1 MIKAEFMLSIKN
13 LLIFIC
19 VCFTS
24 IAVSQID
31 TNREYNKGNTIRFK
45 AAVKTTEKPNELIPS
60 STIGFEKAY
69 REKQKNLQKK
79 RKQEEKENKEIL
91 TPELKRKIQFNKFV
105 EKNTLRLP
113 KINMDI
119 GSFETKSEDLILYA
133 FDFGEFDGDK
143 VSVVVNGKSI
153 YNNILLT
160 KNTRSKYTIPLKI
173 GFNVVEILAI
183 NEGKYRPN
191 TGAFTL
197 VDNFN
202 NKVFSDLWQL
212 VQGAKVIAH
221 VIRINPDK

>member
-1 MIKAEFMLSIKN
+1 MIRAEFMLSMKN
-13 LLIFIC
+13 PFIFIC
-19 VCFTS
+19 ICFTS

-31 TNREYNKGNTIRFK
+31 TNRENNKGNTIRFK
-45 AAVKTTEKPNELIPS
+45 ATVKTTEKPSELIPS
-60 STIGFEKAY
+60 SRIGFERAY
-69 REKQKNLQKK
+69 REKQKSLQKK
-79 RKQEEKENKEIL
+79 RTQEEKENKEIL
-91 TPELKRKIQFNKFV
+91 TPELKRKIQFNKFI
-105 EKNTLRLP
+105 EKNTLQLP

-119 GSFETKSEDLILYA
+119 GSFETKSEYLILYA
-133 FDFGEFDGDK
+133 FDFGKFDGDK

-197 VDNFN
+197 VDNGN
-202 NKVFSDLWQL
+202 KKVFSDLWQL

-221 VIRINPDK
+221 VIRAEADN